1 MKADWQSILLGCLK
15 RDRTSQRK
23 LYEAFFGYGM
33 SIAMRYCND
42 RDQAV
47 AVVHDAFL
55 IIYRKLDRY
64 DPEQPFKPWFRV
76 IVVRA
81 ALDFLRK
88 QRKHSV
94 IVELEDHTALHG
106 REDTLS
112 RIGYQELLAMVHKLT
127 DGYRT
132 VFNLHVI
139 DGFKHEEI
147 AEQLGITVGT
157 SKSNL
162 FKARAHLRRMVE
174 ESLRSNSPSS
184 SPATIL

>member
-1 MKADWQSILLGCLK
+1 MAANWQHILNGCLK
-15 RDRTSQRK
+15 RNRASQRE
-23 LYEAFFGYGM
+23 LYQAYFGYGM
-33 SIAMRYCND
+33 SIAIRYCND

-55 IIYRKLDRY
+55 KVFKKLDKY
-64 DPEQPFKPWFRV
+64 DPEHPFKPWFRV

-81 ALDFLRK
+81 ALDFLRS

-94 IVELEDHTALHG
+94 IVELEDHTPVHD

-112 RIGYQELLAMVHKLT
+112 RIGYKELLAMVHKLSE
-127 DGYRT
+127 GYRI

-147 AEQLGITVGT
+147 AERLGITVGT

-162 FKARAHLRRMVE
+162 FKARNHLKRMIE
-174 ESLRSNSPSS
+174 ESLHSNSTSTTTTP
-184 SPATIL
+184 L

>member
-1 MKADWQSILLGCLK
+1 MSANWQHILDGCLK
-15 RDRTSQRK
+15 RDRASQKK
-23 LYEAFFGYGM
+23 LYEAFFSYGM
-33 SIAMRYCND
+33 SVAIRYCVD

-55 IIYRKLDRY
+55 TVYRKLDKY
-64 DPEQPFKPWFRV
+64 DSEQPFKPWFRI

-94 IVELEDHTALHG
+94 LVELEDHTPIHG
-106 REDTLS
+106 REEILS
-112 RIGYQELLAMVHKLT
+112 RIGYQELLSMVLKLSE
-127 DGYRT
+127 GYRT

-147 AEQLGITVGT
+147 AEKLGISVGT

-162 FKARAHLRRMVE
+162 FKARGHLKRMVE
-174 ESLRSNSPSS
+174 ESLQITNSPTTVN
-184 SPATIL
+184 A

>member
-1 MKADWQSILLGCLK
+1 MTANWQTILKGCLK
-15 RDRTSQRK
+15 RERASQRK
-23 LYEAFFGYGM
+23 LYEAFFSYGM
-33 SIAMRYCND
+33 SIAIRYCAD

-55 IIYRKLDRY
+55 TVYKKLDKY
-64 DPEQPFKPWFRV
+64 DPGQPFKPWFRV

-88 QRKHSV
+88 NRKHSV
-94 IVELEDHTALHG
+94 IVELEDHTPVHG

-112 RIGYQELLAMVHKLT
+112 RIGYQELLAMVLKLSEA
-127 DGYRT
+127 YRT
-132 VFNLHVI
+132 VFNLYVI

-147 AEQLGITVGT
+147 ADKLGISVGT

-162 FKARAHLRRMVE
+162 FKARAHLKRMVE
-174 ESLRSNSPSS
+174 ESLLSTSS
-184 SPATIL
+184 TKTYHA

>member
-1 MKADWQSILLGCLK
+1 MKADWHSVLKGCMK
-15 RDRTSQRK
+15 RDRASQRK

-33 SIAMRYCND
+33 SIAVRYCND

-55 IIYRKLDRY
+55 IVYRKLDKF
-64 DPEQPFKPWFRV
+64 DASQPFKPWFRV

-94 IVELEDHTALHG
+94 LVELEDHSPVHD

-112 RIGYQELLAMVHKLT
+112 RIGYKELTAMVHKLT
-127 DGYRT
+127 EGYRT
-132 VFNLHVI
+132 VFNLYVI

-147 AEQLGITVGT
+147 ADQLGISIGT

-162 FKARAHLRRMVE
+162 FKARAHLKRMIN
-174 ESLRSNSPSS
+174 ESLETKSPSS
-184 SPATIL
+184 TATTL